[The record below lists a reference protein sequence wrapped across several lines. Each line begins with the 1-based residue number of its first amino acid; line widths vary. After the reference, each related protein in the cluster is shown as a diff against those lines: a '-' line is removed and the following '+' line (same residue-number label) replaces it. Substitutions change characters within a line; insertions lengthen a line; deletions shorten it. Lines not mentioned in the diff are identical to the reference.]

1 MSRMMRITK
10 RLKRRGR
17 QLLMR
22 VEWRVSGFVRR
33 MGSMLIVCV
42 VTHHKVKGVL
52 YEVINDEIEMEEDP
66 KGEAKV
72 DAKGNLLGGQY
83 FPPPPPV

>member
-1 MSRMMRITK
+1 
-10 RLKRRGR
+10 
-17 QLLMR
+17 
-22 VEWRVSGFVRR
+22 
-33 MGSMLIVCV
+33 MLIVCV

-83 FPPPPPV
+83 FPPPPPG